1 MLAPLF
7 GYFFSMIAVL
17 TAAVVVLT
25 SISNISTFGNVR
37 HHPRP
42 AAIGRTVT
50 VELQRHSPVAN
61 APSPAKD
68 VAPVAK
74 EASPAKDVSPV
85 VATAKVDTKKASI
98 TNPKCSP
105 VSATITAMGTRWV
118 MPTNLTTAQ
127 EVLFSNDPAHVQSAF
142 NASDTNSQ
150 YPFVRSEDAW

>member
-85 VATAKVDTKKASI
+85 VATAKVDTKKSKHYK
-98 TNPKCSP
+98 PK
-105 VSATITAMGTRWV
+105 VFARQRDNYGYGNALGYA
-118 MPTNLTTAQ
+118 N
-127 EVLFSNDPAHVQSAF
+127 QS
-142 NASDTNSQ
+142 
-150 YPFVRSEDAW
+150 YYGPRGPFFQ

>member
-85 VATAKVDTKKASI
+85 VGTAKADTKKRKHYK
-98 TNPKCSP
+98 PK
-105 VSATITAMGTRWV
+105 VFARQRDNYRYG
-118 MPTNLTTAQ
+118 
-127 EVLFSNDPAHVQSAF
+127 
-142 NASDTNSQ
+142 NALGYAEESG
-150 YPFVRSEDAW
+150 YGPRGPFFQ

>member
-25 SISNISTFGNVR
+25 SFSNISMIGNGR
-37 HHPRP
+37 NHLRP

-50 VELQRHSPVAN
+50 VELQRHAPVAN

-85 VATAKVDTKKASI
+85 LATAKADTKKGKHYK
-98 TNPKCSP
+98 PK
-105 VSATITAMGTRWV
+105 VFGQRDNYVYGNALGYA
-118 MPTNLTTAQ
+118 N
-127 EVLFSNDPAHVQSAF
+127 QSW
-142 NASDTNSQ
+142 
-150 YPFVRSEDAW
+150 YGPRGPFFQ

>member
-25 SISNISTFGNVR
+25 SFSNISMIANGRNHLR
-37 HHPRP
+37 L

-50 VELQRHSPVAN
+50 VEVQRHSPVAN

-85 VATAKVDTKKASI
+85 VATAKGDTKKSKHYKSKVFARQRD
-98 TNPKCSP
+98 NYGYGN
-105 VSATITAMGTRWV
+105 ALGYA
-118 MPTNLTTAQ
+118 N
-127 EVLFSNDPAHVQSAF
+127 QSW
-142 NASDTNSQ
+142 
-150 YPFVRSEDAW
+150 YGPRGPFFQ